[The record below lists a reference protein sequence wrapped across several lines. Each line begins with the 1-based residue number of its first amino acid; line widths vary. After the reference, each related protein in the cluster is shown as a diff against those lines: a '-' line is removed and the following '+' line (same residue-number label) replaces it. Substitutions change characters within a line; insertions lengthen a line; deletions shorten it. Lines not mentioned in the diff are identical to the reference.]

1 VASVNLTL
9 SLIAAAASSYYMP
22 VPNALVGRDNLLQ
35 DIHVGK
41 NVQAL

>member
-9 SLIAAAASSYYMP
+9 SLIAASSSHYMP
-22 VPNALVGRDNLLQ
+22 VPIALVGRDNLLQ
-35 DIHVGK
+35 DIQMGK